1 MKKIILTIS
10 ILLLTISSVFSQTSE
25 VGKKYV
31 YEFRDGTTIIGT
43 YDRSENGNIYIKDLE
58 GEEVYIPRVMVAQI
72 HEVTDDNIKNGE
84 YWFPNLHAS
93 RYFFSPSAFGL
104 KKGEGYYGHS
114 YWTLWQTQFGI
125 TDDFSIGGGTTP
137 MGFPTTLNA
146 KYSFNIKDDIN
157 AAMGWFWVGDLF
169 GWTEDNETIL
179 NMPYA
184 VVTKGSTEN
193 NITLGMGYN
202 LSTPFQEVRDD
213 IGLDHES
220 MLSVERLVL
229 NIGGTFRTARRF
241 SLVFEGWVL
250 NGDGEIEIMGGP
262 GIRYYRKINR
272 VTAKNGAGAKTFD
285 FQLIHFPGM
294 GDGGGPYFFPMIGAS
309 QKF

>member
-213 IGLDHES
+213 IGLDHE
-220 MLSVERLVL
+220 EQ
-229 NIGGTFRTARRF
+229 N
-241 SLVFEGWVL
+241 
-250 NGDGEIEIMGGP
+250 
-262 GIRYYRKINR
+262 Y
-272 VTAKNGAGAKTFD
+272 
-285 FQLIHFPGM
+285 
-294 GDGGGPYFFPMIGAS
+294 
-309 QKF
+309 